1 MTGMEPTEQHLKG
14 SNHKEAAA
22 RYAIGHRDTA
32 PHLLLILSSL
42 TRMAVT
48 SGVIQ
53 PTHLGNIKCTVCDIS
68 LTGTRQIEDH
78 LAGDAHKKKCQYQSL
93 GLPAMSIQPQPM
105 PIQPQPLPIQPQ
117 PLPIQP
123 QPMPIQPQP
132 MPIQPRPIG
141 IPHPGGAT
149 ALLPAG
155 SDDLEVKKAID
166 EGHVRLTDDVM
177 SPYACTPCHK
187 HFNSKQSLHQHLK
200 SNNHKKVTSNTTH
213 MEPGRPILNRTSHDT
228 YSVLSSPRGIVHV
241 FNYKFTGQGI
251 RWERTGAQHDSTN
264 LRRIFTTMG
273 YEVKVHES
281 LSNNDTLE
289 MMKSIQNDKSLKDVD
304 ALIFFFLSHGNGPY
318 TFVTNDQIEINLFD
332 IRYMFTDSRCPAMS
346 NKPKIFFMHY
356 CRGKELELREVD
368 ATRDIP
374 NDMVT
379 VHAAAEGIK
388 AYRTPDGGT
397 HFVEYLCQVLKS
409 YSRSHD
415 LREIYTM
422 LREEMRA
429 RNSTRP
435 MWEDY
440 GFKRFYF
447 NPV

>member
-32 PHLLLILSSL
+32 PHLLLSLSSL

-53 PTHLGNIKCTVCDIS
+53 PTHLGNIKCT
-68 LTGTRQIEDH
+68 
-78 LAGDAHKKKCQYQSL
+78 
-93 GLPAMSIQPQPM
+93 
-105 PIQPQPLPIQPQ
+105 
-117 PLPIQP
+117 
-123 QPMPIQPQP
+123 
-132 MPIQPRPIG
+132 
-141 IPHPGGAT
+141 GGAT
-149 ALLPAG
+149 ALHPTG

-166 EGHVRLTDDVM
+166 EGHVRPTDHVM
-177 SPYACTPCHK
+177 SPYACIPCHK
-187 HFNSKQSLHQHLK
+187 HFNSKQSLYQHLK

-213 MEPGRPILNRTSHDT
+213 KDPGRPIMNRTSHDT

-241 FNYKFTGQGI
+241 FNYKFAGQGFK
-251 RWERTGAQHDSTN
+251 WERKGAEHDSTN
-264 LRRIFTTMG
+264 LNRIFTTMG

-281 LSNNDTLE
+281 LSNNDTRK
-289 MMKSIQNDKSLKDVD
+289 MMNSIQNDKRLKDVD
-304 ALIFFFLSHGNGPY
+304 ALIFFFLSRGNDSY
-318 TFVTNDQIEINLFD
+318 TFYTNDQIAMKLFD
-332 IRYMFTDSRCPAMS
+332 IRYMFTDSKCPAMS
-346 NKPKIFFMHY
+346 SKPKIFFMNY
-356 CRGKELELREVD
+356 CRGEEMELMEVD
-368 ATRDIP
+368 STRDIP

-379 VHAAAEGIK
+379 VHAAAEGIM
-388 AYRTPDGGT
+388 ADTTSASGT
-397 HFVEYLCQVLKS
+397 HFVEHLCQTLMS
-409 YSRSHD
+409 YSRSHE

-429 RNSTRP
+429 RNSTKP

-440 GFKRFYF
+440 GFQKFYF